1 MTAAREAP
9 NVRGGVAPNVS
20 RTQEAA
26 DAPMCP
32 HQITVA
38 VMTDAE
44 AEILHRLAVLVAESL
59 KPDQRAAALVVLTRV
74 QRAVGFHLET
84 LRMMRG

>member
-32 HQITVA
+32 HQITVVTGKDSA
-38 VMTDAE
+38 VNASTEFYKTGCLKYRVTIA
-44 AEILHRLAVLVAESL
+44 RLS
-59 KPDQRAAALVVLTRV
+59 
-74 QRAVGFHLET
+74 
-84 LRMMRG
+84 